1 MADRNIVTSSVIQQK
16 AANFK
21 NESANFEDMIKRMYN
36 DVEEMQNDWQNDTA
50 TSFKS
55 ELDSLKGSFQKI
67 QQFIFEVST
76 WLTKYEQDVRAFDEA
91 HKIR

>member
-16 AANFK
+16 AASFK
-21 NESANFEDMIKRMYN
+21 NEGTNFEDMVKRMYN

-55 ELDSLKGSFQKI
+55 ELDSLKPSFQKI
-67 QQFIFEVST
+67 QQFIFEVSK